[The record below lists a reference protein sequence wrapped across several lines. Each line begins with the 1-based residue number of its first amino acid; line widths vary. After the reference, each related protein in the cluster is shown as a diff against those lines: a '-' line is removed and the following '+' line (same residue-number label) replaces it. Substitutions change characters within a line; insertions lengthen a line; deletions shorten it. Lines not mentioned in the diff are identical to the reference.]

1 MRIKIRINKITYDT
15 LCRFGDIDSV
25 VNNVLSS
32 GIDVMRKP
40 TAIIDANDCVYRY
53 VNVTDQDYLD
63 LLNQFGM
70 HSNIVSLS
78 RLLEWF
84 VDNEIYEQLGWQV
97 KTNQSKVDVPD
108 GLIDFINIKT
118 RLLRIKIKLIK
129 EHKDLSKINKL
140 LTDLG
145 VLKEELYGEQSY

>member
-15 LCRFGDIDSV
+15 LCTFGDIDSV

-40 TAIIDANDCVYRY
+40 TAIIDANNCVHRY

-97 KTNQSKVDVPD
+97 KDNQHKIEMVD
-108 GLIDFINIKT
+108 GELDFMDIET
-118 RLLRIKIKLIK
+118 RLIRIKIKLVK